1 MPRFDATHSIQGLAI
16 DLEPGQ
22 SWDDIVTLTMTREQA
37 MVAMTACSAMLTN
50 VLQGLE
56 DAAASANAGDMMAIL
71 VGPHLASSARDLQS
85 AMRTMAE
92 TLLPALIAEVD
103 AADAAKQEQAH

>member
-22 SWDDIVTLTMTREQA
+22 AWDDTVTLTMTREQA
-37 MVAMTACSAMLTN
+37 MIAMTACSAMLRN
-50 VLQGLE
+50 VMDGLT
-56 DAAASANAGDMMAIL
+56 DAAESANEGDMMAIL
-71 VGPHLASSARDLQS
+71 VGPHLANSARDLQS

-103 AADAAKQEQAH
+103 AADAAKQEQTH